1 MSRLKIKKLSTGVTN
16 LSFHS
21 DKVVTPYKEEKKQDK
36 ELKKEKRK
44 KDFPALK
51 AGNGSTPETTQNPP
65 TFFLGV
71 AKEEKSEN
79 AGVGLAFVDNAW
91 QKIRLLPKI
100 FPKLQNKNSTLL
112 WKG

>member
-1 MSRLKIKKLSTGVTN
+1 M
-16 LSFHS
+16 SFHS

-71 AKEEKSEN
+71 AKEKKSEN

>member
-1 MSRLKIKKLSTGVTN
+1 MKKQLLIQKSTPKNKKLSTGVTK

-21 DKVVTPYKEEKKQDK
+21 EKVVTPYKEEKKQDK

-71 AKEEKSEN
+71 AKEEKSEK
-79 AGVGLAFVDNAW
+79 AGVGLAFVEN
-91 QKIRLLPKI
+91 LLCKKCRVDFLAYFI
-100 FPKLQNKNSTLL
+100 F
-112 WKG
+112 

>member
-1 MSRLKIKKLSTGVTN
+1 MSRLKIKKLSTGVQT
-16 LSFHS
+16 F
-21 DKVVTPYKEEKKQDK
+21 TPPYSEKLCTPNNYITQKI
-36 ELKKEKRK
+36 KKEKEK
-44 KDFPALK
+44 IEFPALK

-71 AKEEKSEN
+71 ATEEKSEK
-79 AGVGLAFVDNAW
+79 AGVGLAFVENAW
-91 QKIRLLPKI
+91 QKIRLWPKI